1 MRVPR
6 IRFEQSQTSFANSLP
21 RIFTMRFRTTLRA
34 AVEHSGLTRRGFL
47 RTAATGTVGAY
58 LDLCGSSRQG
68 WAASDENNVS
78 TPTFHSRHIPEPWLN
93 FDTPTAQTVKRNGL
107 CDTLEHDTL
116 RRLKDHG
123 VELIETRLTWWE
135 LEATRSRFD
144 WSRVERA
151 FDRIE
156 QAGLKVGL
164 MCWLQHPPAWYDP
177 DQTVHA
183 RYRCLEHD
191 QDSTILSLWDSATL
205 EVYDRLLQAISERL
219 GDRLSFVYANASG
232 DYGEVCY
239 PSGVKHYRF
248 SPKHG
253 HGGFWSGDRCARA
266 SYRAALEKRYGT
278 IADLNTAWETR
289 FGDFGD
295 DLMPRLPLPANSL
308 TCRRDYMTWY
318 TESLQSFTDQVCRMY
333 RNHFPDTSMSLP
345 IGFPNERLQVGQ
357 IKSRAVKIAAKYGI
371 TVRWT
376 GCGYLRSF
384 PASNVLARR
393 VASAAHFYGTNFGTE
408 AALVLEKENAVN
420 ALYEGLANASSQI
433 HDDPQNIFRASDVH
447 RRLRPKLVVD
457 PPDCQVVVYY
467 PLESEMLETPGFAA
481 SRFVARC
488 ASLRAVAD
496 FDLCDSFMI
505 RDGYLGGKTDLIIVA
520 RCSLPEDVVT
530 AVLDYAGSRGRVWI
544 DATCRVSS
552 LEDDVDIVTRAQ
564 QRGYSVHD
572 DSVPRAA
579 GIYRLEKWPR
589 FEPYAS
595 LAANDDAGPRC
606 WTVHKKHVT
615 AYSVERQDIDVRPRR
630 PKQ

>member
-1 MRVPR
+1 
-6 IRFEQSQTSFANSLP
+6 
-21 RIFTMRFRTTLRA
+21 
-34 AVEHSGLTRRGFL
+34 
-47 RTAATGTVGAY
+47 
-58 LDLCGSSRQG
+58 
-68 WAASDENNVS
+68 
-78 TPTFHSRHIPEPWLN
+78 
-93 FDTPTAQTVKRNGL
+93 
-107 CDTLEHDTL
+107 
-116 RRLKDHG
+116 
-123 VELIETRLTWWE
+123 
-135 LEATRSRFD
+135 
-144 WSRVERA
+144 
-151 FDRIE
+151 
-156 QAGLKVGL
+156 
-164 MCWLQHPPAWYDP
+164 
-177 DQTVHA
+177 
-183 RYRCLEHD
+183 
-191 QDSTILSLWDSATL
+191 
-205 EVYDRLLQAISERL
+205 
-219 GDRLSFVYANASG
+219 
-232 DYGEVCY
+232 
-239 PSGVKHYRF
+239 
-248 SPKHG
+248 
-253 HGGFWSGDRCARA
+253 
-266 SYRAALEKRYGT
+266 
-278 IADLNTAWETR
+278 
-289 FGDFGD
+289 
-295 DLMPRLPLPANSL
+295 
-308 TCRRDYMTWY
+308 MTWY